1 MAITAVVF
9 DVGETLINEARL
21 WNGWAAYL
29 GVQPDVFQSVL
40 EDVIAKGEHHRR
52 VFERFN
58 PGFDIDAARQER
70 AARGDIDALDAI
82 DIYPDA
88 LPCLRRLRQLGYV
101 IGIAGNQ
108 PRGADEA
115 LKRIGFEVDFI
126 ASSTSLGAE
135 KPSPD
140 FFVKV
145 AEMANVPSSSIAY
158 VGDRL
163 DNDVHPAREAGMVA
177 IFIERGPWG
186 RAHAKRPEIAR
197 ANLAVTSLR
206 ELPKALA
213 TITFGR

>member
-29 GVQPDVFQSVL
+29 GVRPDVFQSAL
-40 EDVIAKGEHHRR
+40 DDVIAKGQHHRR

-58 PGFDIDAARQER
+58 PEFDIDAARQER
-70 AARGDIDALDAI
+70 AARGDTDVLDAI

-88 LPCLRRLRQLGYV
+88 LPCLRRLRELGYV

-108 PRGADEA
+108 PRDAEEA

-163 DNDVHPAREAGMVA
+163 DNDVLPAREAGMVA

-197 ANLAVTSLR
+197 ANLAVTSLA

-213 TITFGR
+213 KITFGR